1 MMSTEFDFNFNYAA
15 GAAPVA
21 RALFKQSPED
31 FQVTEELG
39 FELDADEQGEHHWL
53 QVKKRGANTDFVARQ
68 LAKHADIPFKQV
80 SYSGIKDRQ
89 AVTTQWFSVQLPA
102 TRVIDWSTLHNDE
115 FEILTARKQ
124 GRKLR
129 RGTHKSN
136 FFEISLRSCTNRDAL
151 DAALQQVKEKGVPHY
166 YGPQRFG
173 HNGGNMERAVAMFAG
188 KRVRDRNLRSLLL
201 SSARSYIF
209 NHYVSRRLAEL
220 PDTPVLTGDV
230 MMLSGTNSFFTVEA
244 IDEALLSRIQDHD
257 IVVSGPLWGRG
268 ETPAQGAAQA
278 LERRL
283 QADFNELCEGLEKAG
298 LKQERRAMFLMPEG
312 LEWSWRDDT
321 CVLTMS
327 LPAGAYATSV
337 LREVAELR
345 ETI

>member
-1 MMSTEFDFNFNYAA
+1 MANDFDFNFSYAA
-15 GAAPVA
+15 GAAPLA

-31 FQVTEELG
+31 FVVTEDLG
-39 FELDADEQGEHHWL
+39 FDLDAEEQGEHHWL
-53 QVKKRGANTDFVARQ
+53 QVKKRGANTEFVARQ
-68 LAKHADIPFKQV
+68 LAKHAEVAIKQV
-80 SYSGIKDRQ
+80 SYSGIKDRH

-102 TRVIDWSTLHNDE
+102 TRVIDWEALHSDE
-115 FEILTARKQ
+115 FEILDARKQ

-129 RGTHKSN
+129 RGTHKRN
-136 FFEISLRSCTNRDAL
+136 FFEICLRSCSNREAL
-151 DAALQQVKEKGVPHY
+151 DAALEQVKARGVPHY

-173 HNGGNMERAVAMFAG
+173 HNGSNMERAQAMFAG

-209 NHYVSRRLAEL
+209 NHYLSRRLIEL
-220 PDTPVLTGDV
+220 PDTPALPGDV
-230 MMLSGTNSFFTVEA
+230 MLLSGTNSYFTVDA
-244 IDEALLSRIQDHD
+244 VDEALLSRIQDRD

-268 ETPAQGAAQA
+268 ESPAAEAASA

-283 QADFNELCEGLEKAG
+283 QSDFSELCNGLEQAG
-298 LKQERRAMFLMPEG
+298 LKQERRAMFLFPEH
-312 LEWSWRDDT
+312 LEWSWQDDN
-321 CVLTMS
+321 CVLKMA

-345 ETI
+345 DTL

>member
-1 MMSTEFDFNFNYAA
+1 MSMEFDFNFNYAA

-21 RALFKQSPED
+21 RALFKQTPED

-39 FELDADEQGEHHWL
+39 FELDANEQGEHHWL

-68 LAKHADIPFKQV
+68 LAQHADVAMKQV

-102 TRVIDWSTLHNDE
+102 TQVMDWSTLQNDE
-115 FEILTARKQ
+115 FEILIARKQ

-129 RGTHKSN
+129 RGTHKRN
-136 FFEISLRSCTNRDAL
+136 FFRICLRDCTGRDAL
-151 DAALQQVKEKGVPHY
+151 DTALKQVKARGVPHY

-173 HNGGNMERAVAMFAG
+173 HNGGNMERALAMFSG

-209 NHYVSRRLAEL
+209 NHYVSRRLAAL
-220 PDTPVLTGDV
+220 PDTPVLAGDV
-230 MMLSGTNSFFTVEA
+230 MLLNGTNSFFTAES
-244 IDEALLSRIQDHD
+244 IDETLLSRIQDHD

-268 ETPAQGAAQA
+268 ESPAQDAAKT
-278 LERRL
+278 LESHL
-283 QADFNELCEGLEKAG
+283 QTDFSELCSGLEQAG
-298 LKQERRAMFLMPEG
+298 LKQERRAMFLYPEH
-312 LEWSWRDDT
+312 LEWTWQDDN

-345 ETI
+345 ETL

>member
-1 MMSTEFDFNFNYAA
+1 MPTEFDFDFNYAA

-21 RALFKQSPED
+21 KALFKQSPED
-31 FQVTEELG
+31 FIVTEELG

-53 QVKKRGANTDFVARQ
+53 QVKKRAANTEFVARQ
-68 LAKHADIPFKQV
+68 LAKHADVGIKQV
-80 SYSGIKDRQ
+80 SYSGIKDRH

-102 TRVIDWSTLHNDE
+102 TRVIDWAGLKNDE
-115 FEILTARKQ
+115 FDILKARKQ

-129 RGTHKSN
+129 RGTHKRN
-136 FFEISLRSCTNRDAL
+136 FFEICLRSCTNREAL
-151 DAALQQVKEKGVPHY
+151 DTALEMVKVQGVPHY

-173 HNGGNMERAVAMFAG
+173 HNGSNMERAQAMFAG

-209 NHYVSRRLAEL
+209 NHYVSRRLNEL
-220 PDTPVLTGDV
+220 AKTPALVGDV
-230 MMLSGTNSFFTVEA
+230 MLLSGTNSYFTVEA
-244 IDEALLSRIQDHD
+244 VDEALLSRIQDRD

-268 ETPAQGAAQA
+268 ESPATDPASA
-278 LERRL
+278 LESRL
-283 QADFNELCEGLEKAG
+283 QADFSDLCDGLEQAG
-298 LKQERRAMFLMPEG
+298 LKQERRAMFLFPEH
-312 LEWSWRDDT
+312 LEWSWQGDN
-321 CVLTMS
+321 CVLRMA

-345 ETI
+345 DTL